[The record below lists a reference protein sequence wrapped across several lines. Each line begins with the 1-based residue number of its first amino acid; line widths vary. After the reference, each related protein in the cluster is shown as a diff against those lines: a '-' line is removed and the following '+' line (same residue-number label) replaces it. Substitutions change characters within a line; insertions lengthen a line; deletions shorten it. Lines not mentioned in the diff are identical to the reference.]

1 MLGTW
6 AIQRRRS
13 TAAMNKRCRV
23 MACILWATLA
33 LPIAPAAAQL
43 NGHGGPVRALA
54 VSEDSAKVLSGSF
67 DASAIL

>member
-1 MLGTW
+1 
-6 AIQRRRS
+6 
-13 TAAMNKRCRV
+13 

-43 NGHGGPVRALA
+43 SGHGGPVRALA